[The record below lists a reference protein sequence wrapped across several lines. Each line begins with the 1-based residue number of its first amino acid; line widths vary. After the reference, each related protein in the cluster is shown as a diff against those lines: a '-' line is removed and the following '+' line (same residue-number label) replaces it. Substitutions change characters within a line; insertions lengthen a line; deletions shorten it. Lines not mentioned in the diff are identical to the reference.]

1 MKQNEM
7 PMGFGTILS
16 QNMEALNKFAEL
28 SEIQKREIINSTHI
42 VNSKEDMKKLVN
54 KIAADY

>member
-7 PMGFGTILS
+7 PMGFGMALA

-28 SEIQKREIINSTHI
+28 SEIQKREIINSTHS